1 MLAVYLLFEHF
12 YISDFM
18 YWTLNMTSIK
28 DIQMLTNFGQQVRL
42 LFKMHIIESVDYK
55 ENHENGC

>member
-1 MLAVYLLFEHF
+1 
-12 YISDFM
+12 
-18 YWTLNMTSIK
+18 MTSIK